1 MVSMISYIID
11 RTLRSFRRVVRQP
24 KEPLGNKSLI
34 TTLGTEKLIKY
45 VSNDVRSRLVAMRSR
60 LYTSNAS
67 FMFPWPNGLFERR
80 PENLM
85 SVANRTDDPS
95 NLWVL
100 KISFLKVIW
109 LPWWTADKA
118 RRLDGRNSDE
128 KTAYIVCYFEW
139 ALRDWKYISYQL

>member
-60 LYTSNAS
+60 LHTSNAS
-67 FMFPWPNGLFERR
+67 FMFP
-80 PENLM
+80 
-85 SVANRTDDPS
+85 
-95 NLWVL
+95 
-100 KISFLKVIW
+100 
-109 LPWWTADKA
+109 
-118 RRLDGRNSDE
+118 
-128 KTAYIVCYFEW
+128 
-139 ALRDWKYISYQL
+139 